1 MMNRSL
7 MERQMFAR
15 GGQVRYMQD
24 GGMAPMPDQGM
35 PMAPQGMPMGQQ
47 GMPMG
52 QQGMPM
58 GPTPQDDPQAL
69 QDAMSVAA
77 QNFSSIDE
85 ATNFEEVMN
94 GIRGDTATIEER
106 RSELAGMVG
115 PDDAGQT
122 PESVL
127 ALIQPVMQMAQVD
140 QGIGSIAPEA
150 MGQTPI
156 EGNMAGG
163 IMSTVNQGA
172 GEVPAPTNFRQGGAV
187 QYFAPENTNRV
198 ATPPPDPRF
207 QEVYGQKQAMLQSI
221 LSPQDQQQAYADQ
234 KNMTQAQILF
244 DIAQGGLALAT
255 PGDRQMSFAQRLAEV
270 ASPVLGNMGVRAG
283 ELEKFKQAQA
293 QEQRALNLQAYGS
306 TETQLA
312 SEADRAF
319 KSSESALDRGFE
331 LEKQN
336 REFDYKKGADET
348 ANDFAQ
354 RIQDQ
359 KDRVALQIERL
370 KGNNSLT
377 AIELRG
383 SLEADQKQLDRAL
396 TREIKAS
403 DQAFTKGENET
414 DRGHQTRLVGIK
426 ATLARQLQELVGAQ
440 GEDAIKLRADLEAQA
455 ADLDRQFKLTI
466 QTNEFD
472 FGREKQKDAQTFDA
486 SMQEKLFINQ
496 NALQLLQGAQSQAD
510 INLRTKLE
518 TEQIKLKDTLAQN
531 QISINFANTLELE
544 GVRNLNDIAKLNKTF
559 GQSKELAK
567 FGAALDMTAQKES
580 QAHQAGQNALQ
591 RMSAQGLQT
600 NAQTFQRLMAE
611 ELRGFNATQADID
624 RAIQTS
630 QQLIDNDLKSRG
642 LDQTDRSMNITELG
656 NLMTSGYNNA
666 KLALEEKAAEAT
678 KLGSASKTATLQ
690 YLTNADRVTA
700 YANDRLGDQ
709 TAEFEQAIL
718 DYVTP
723 LRKWDGN
730 LYVETAAPQ
739 LNSQLQKAIETR
751 KKNGKS
757 VPTGIN
763 VTSEGPQNVPE
774 GATNGTT
781 PLPEVNSF
789 NFNTSLLN
797 PDGSVN
803 LKSESWSRLTTT
815 TFDPNIDYEVAT
827 GIGGL
832 GQRLSNFATEN
843 FRELAGLQPMDEEG
857 KNLVQADSDLISL
870 KNAALT
876 IITGKSFADD
886 RVLKDL
892 QMALKEEVEALNPGI
907 WQSDERALS
916 SLNSLSKKL
925 GAAFARVAERLP
937 EYGGKVGN
945 YSAAEVTEGRTIA
958 RNLRDVTA
966 EVLAFK
972 GAYDSYLTALAPGV
986 TGGSRDD
993 ARAKLREL
1001 MSGGNQ

>member
-198 ATPPPDPRF
+198 ATPAPDPRF

-312 SEADRAF
+312 TEADRTF
-319 KSSESALDRGFE
+319 QSNETALDRAFR
-331 LEKQN
+331 LEQLN
-336 REFDYKKGADET
+336 REFDYKRGE
-348 ANDFAQ
+348 NESRQSFEERLQ
-354 RIQDQ
+354 GQ
-359 KDRVALQIERL
+359 KDAIALQL
-370 KGNNSLT
+370 KGLEGVQSLA
-377 AIELRG
+377 AIDLTKK
-383 SLEADQKQLDRAL
+383 LEADAAQLDRAL
-396 TREIKAS
+396 EREMKLS
-403 DQAFTKGENET
+403 DQAFTKAENET
-414 DRGHQTRLVGIK
+414 QRDYEKRLVGIK
-426 ATLARQLQELVGAQ
+426 ATLARQQQELVGAQ
-440 GEDAIKLRADLEAQA
+440 GEGAIKLRADLEAQA
-455 ADLDRQFKLTI
+455 ADLDRQFKITM

-472 FGREKQKDAQTFDA
+472 FGLEKQKDAQTFDA

-496 NALQLLQGAQSQAD
+496 NALQLLEGAQSQAD

-531 QISINFANTLELE
+531 QTSINFANTLELE
-544 GVRNLNDIAKLNKTF
+544 GVRNLNDIAKLDKTF
-559 GQSKELAK
+559 GQSKELAE

-591 RMSAQGLQT
+591 RMPPKVYSKRSNLPKTYGRRTPRLQCYP
-600 NAQTFQRLMAE
+600 
-611 ELRGFNATQADID
+611 
-624 RAIQTS
+624 S
-630 QQLIDNDLKSRG
+630 
-642 LDQTDRSMNITELG
+642 
-656 NLMTSGYNNA
+656 
-666 KLALEEKAAEAT
+666 
-678 KLGSASKTATLQ
+678 
-690 YLTNADRVTA
+690 
-700 YANDRLGDQ
+700 
-709 TAEFEQAIL
+709 
-718 DYVTP
+718 
-723 LRKWDGN
+723 
-730 LYVETAAPQ
+730 
-739 LNSQLQKAIETR
+739 
-751 KKNGKS
+751 
-757 VPTGIN
+757 
-763 VTSEGPQNVPE
+763 
-774 GATNGTT
+774 
-781 PLPEVNSF
+781 
-789 NFNTSLLN
+789 
-797 PDGSVN
+797 
-803 LKSESWSRLTTT
+803 
-815 TFDPNIDYEVAT
+815 
-827 GIGGL
+827 
-832 GQRLSNFATEN
+832 
-843 FRELAGLQPMDEEG
+843 
-857 KNLVQADSDLISL
+857 
-870 KNAALT
+870 
-876 IITGKSFADD
+876 
-886 RVLKDL
+886 
-892 QMALKEEVEALNPGI
+892 
-907 WQSDERALS
+907 
-916 SLNSLSKKL
+916 
-925 GAAFARVAERLP
+925 
-937 EYGGKVGN
+937 
-945 YSAAEVTEGRTIA
+945 
-958 RNLRDVTA
+958 
-966 EVLAFK
+966 
-972 GAYDSYLTALAPGV
+972 
-986 TGGSRDD
+986 
-993 ARAKLREL
+993 
-1001 MSGGNQ
+1001 

>member
-69 QDAMSVAA
+69 QDAMFAAA

-370 KGNNSLT
+370 KGVNSLT

-403 DQAFTKGENET
+403 DQAFTKAENET

-580 QAHQAGQNALQ
+580 QAHQAGQKALD
-591 RMSAQGLQT
+591 RMAAEGLQQ
-600 NAQTFQRLMAE
+600 NAQTFQKLMAE

-642 LDQTDRSMNITELG
+642 LI
-656 NLMTSGYNNA
+656 
-666 KLALEEKAAEAT
+666 KL
-678 KLGSASKTATLQ
+678 
-690 YLTNADRVTA
+690 
-700 YANDRLGDQ
+700 
-709 TAEFEQAIL
+709 
-718 DYVTP
+718 
-723 LRKWDGN
+723 
-730 LYVETAAPQ
+730 
-739 LNSQLQKAIETR
+739 
-751 KKNGKS
+751 
-757 VPTGIN
+757 
-763 VTSEGPQNVPE
+763 
-774 GATNGTT
+774 
-781 PLPEVNSF
+781 
-789 NFNTSLLN
+789 
-797 PDGSVN
+797 
-803 LKSESWSRLTTT
+803 
-815 TFDPNIDYEVAT
+815 
-827 GIGGL
+827 
-832 GQRLSNFATEN
+832 
-843 FRELAGLQPMDEEG
+843 
-857 KNLVQADSDLISL
+857 
-870 KNAALT
+870 
-876 IITGKSFADD
+876 
-886 RVLKDL
+886 
-892 QMALKEEVEALNPGI
+892 
-907 WQSDERALS
+907 
-916 SLNSLSKKL
+916 
-925 GAAFARVAERLP
+925 
-937 EYGGKVGN
+937 
-945 YSAAEVTEGRTIA
+945 IA
-958 RNLRDVTA
+958 
-966 EVLAFK
+966 
-972 GAYDSYLTALAPGV
+972 
-986 TGGSRDD
+986 
-993 ARAKLREL
+993 
-1001 MSGGNQ
+1001 Q

>member
-198 ATPPPDPRF
+198 ATPAPDPRF

-359 KDRVALQIERL
+359 KDAIALQIERL
-370 KGNNSLT
+370 KGDNSLT
-377 AIELRG
+377 AIKLRG

-403 DQAFTKGENET
+403 DQAFTKAENET

-455 ADLDRQFKLTI
+455 ADLDRQFKITM

-472 FGREKQKDAQTFDA
+472 FGLEKQKDAQTFDA

-544 GVRNLNDIAKLNKTF
+544 GVRNLNDIAKLDKTF
-559 GQSKELAK
+559 GQSKELAE

-591 RMSAQGLQT
+591 RMSAEGLQQ
-600 NAQTFQRLMAE
+600 NAQTFQKLMAQ
-611 ELRGFNATQADID
+611 ELRSFNATQADID

-723 LRKWDGN
+723 SREWNGTA
-730 LYVETAAPQ
+730 YVVTSAPQ
-739 LNSQLQKAIETR
+739 LNAQLQKAIETR
-751 KKNGKS
+751 QKGGKS
-757 VPTGIN
+757 IPTGIPI
-763 VTSEGPQNVPE
+763 TSESPQT
-774 GATNGTT
+774 ATEDGTTGTT
-781 PLPEVNSF
+781 PPPPVNSTA
-789 NFNTSLLN
+789 FNTSLLN
-797 PDGSVN
+797 ADGSVN
-803 LKSESWSRLTTT
+803 LESKSWSRVPTTI
-815 TFDPNIDYEVAT
+815 FDPNISYETAT
-827 GIGGL
+827 GLGGV
-832 GQRLSNFATEN
+832 GQRVNNYFTETL
-843 FRELAGLQPMDEEG
+843 REVAGLQPMGEEG
-857 KNLVQADSDLISL
+857 QNLVQADRDLITL
-870 KNAALT
+870 KNNAMLAV
-876 IITGKSFADD
+876 SDFSDD
-886 RVLKDL
+886 RVLKFV
-892 QMALKEEVEALNPGI
+892 QENIAKEIEGLEPGI
-907 WQSDERALS
+907 WKSDEKTLATLNALS
-916 SLNSLSKKL
+916 KQL
-925 GAAFARVAERLP
+925 GGAFARVAERLP

-945 YSAAEVTEGRTIA
+945 YSAEEVTNGRKIA
-958 RNLRDVTA
+958 RNLRDLTS

-972 GAYDSYLTALAPGV
+972 GAYDSYLTGLNPGV
-986 TGGSRDD
+986 SDASRE
-993 ARAKLREL
+993 AAKKKLIEI
-1001 MSGGNQ
+1001 MGGGNQ

>member
-69 QDAMSVAA
+69 QDAMFAAA

-198 ATPPPDPRF
+198 ATPAPDPRF

-319 KSSESALDRGFE
+319 KSSESALDRGFK

-336 REFDYKKGADET
+336 REFDYKKRADET

-370 KGNNSLT
+370 KGDNSLT

-403 DQAFTKGENET
+403 DQAFTKAENET

-472 FGREKQKDAQTFDA
+472 FGREKQKDAQTFQA

-544 GVRNLNDIAKLNKTF
+544 GVRNLNDIAKLNKNVWP
-559 GQSKELAK
+559 K
-567 FGAALDMTAQKES
+567 
-580 QAHQAGQNALQ
+580 Q
-591 RMSAQGLQT
+591 RACQ
-600 NAQTFQRLMAE
+600 
-611 ELRGFNATQADID
+611 
-624 RAIQTS
+624 
-630 QQLIDNDLKSRG
+630 
-642 LDQTDRSMNITELG
+642 
-656 NLMTSGYNNA
+656 
-666 KLALEEKAAEAT
+666 
-678 KLGSASKTATLQ
+678 
-690 YLTNADRVTA
+690 
-700 YANDRLGDQ
+700 
-709 TAEFEQAIL
+709 
-718 DYVTP
+718 
-723 LRKWDGN
+723 
-730 LYVETAAPQ
+730 
-739 LNSQLQKAIETR
+739 
-751 KKNGKS
+751 
-757 VPTGIN
+757 
-763 VTSEGPQNVPE
+763 
-774 GATNGTT
+774 
-781 PLPEVNSF
+781 
-789 NFNTSLLN
+789 
-797 PDGSVN
+797 
-803 LKSESWSRLTTT
+803 
-815 TFDPNIDYEVAT
+815 
-827 GIGGL
+827 
-832 GQRLSNFATEN
+832 
-843 FRELAGLQPMDEEG
+843 
-857 KNLVQADSDLISL
+857 
-870 KNAALT
+870 
-876 IITGKSFADD
+876 
-886 RVLKDL
+886 
-892 QMALKEEVEALNPGI
+892 I
-907 WQSDERALS
+907 WCR
-916 SLNSLSKKL
+916 
-925 GAAFARVAERLP
+925 P
-937 EYGGKVGN
+937 
-945 YSAAEVTEGRTIA
+945 
-958 RNLRDVTA
+958 
-966 EVLAFK
+966 
-972 GAYDSYLTALAPGV
+972 
-986 TGGSRDD
+986 
-993 ARAKLREL
+993 
-1001 MSGGNQ
+1001 

>member
-1 MMNRSL
+1 
-7 MERQMFAR
+7 
-15 GGQVRYMQD
+15 
-24 GGMAPMPDQGM
+24 
-35 PMAPQGMPMGQQ
+35 
-47 GMPMG
+47 
-52 QQGMPM
+52 
-58 GPTPQDDPQAL
+58 
-69 QDAMSVAA
+69 
-77 QNFSSIDE
+77 
-85 ATNFEEVMN
+85 
-94 GIRGDTATIEER
+94 
-106 RSELAGMVG
+106 
-115 PDDAGQT
+115 
-122 PESVL
+122 
-127 ALIQPVMQMAQVD
+127 
-140 QGIGSIAPEA
+140 
-150 MGQTPI
+150 
-156 EGNMAGG
+156 
-163 IMSTVNQGA
+163 
-172 GEVPAPTNFRQGGAV
+172 
-187 QYFAPENTNRV
+187 
-198 ATPPPDPRF
+198 
-207 QEVYGQKQAMLQSI
+207 
-221 LSPQDQQQAYADQ
+221 
-234 KNMTQAQILF
+234 
-244 DIAQGGLALAT
+244 
-255 PGDRQMSFAQRLAEV
+255 
-270 ASPVLGNMGVRAG
+270 
-283 ELEKFKQAQA
+283 
-293 QEQRALNLQAYGS
+293 
-306 TETQLA
+306 
-312 SEADRAF
+312 
-319 KSSESALDRGFE
+319 
-331 LEKQN
+331 
-336 REFDYKKGADET
+336 
-348 ANDFAQ
+348 
-354 RIQDQ
+354 
-359 KDRVALQIERL
+359 
-370 KGNNSLT
+370 
-377 AIELRG
+377 
-383 SLEADQKQLDRAL
+383 
-396 TREIKAS
+396 
-403 DQAFTKGENET
+403 
-414 DRGHQTRLVGIK
+414 LVGIK

-440 GEDAIKLRADLEAQA
+440 GEGAIKLRADLEAQA
-455 ADLDRQFKLTI
+455 ADLDRQFKITM

-472 FGREKQKDAQTFDA
+472 FGLEKQKDAQTFDA

-531 QISINFANTLELE
+531 QTSINFANTLELE
-544 GVRNLNDIAKLNKTF
+544 GVRNLNEIAKLDKTF
-559 GQSKELAK
+559 GQSKELAE

-580 QAHQAGQNALQ
+580 QAHQAGQKALD
-591 RMSAQGLQT
+591 RMAAEGLQQ
-600 NAQTFQRLMAE
+600 NAQTFQKLMAE

-642 LDQTDRSMNITELG
+642 LTQTDRSMNITELQ
-656 NLMTSGYNNA
+656 NLMTNGYNNA

-678 KLGSASKTATLQ
+678 KLGSLSKTATLQ
-690 YLTNADRVTA
+690 YLTNTDRVNA
-700 YANDRLGDQ
+700 YANDRLGDL
-709 TAEFEQAIL
+709 TAEFEQSII

-843 FRELAGLQPMDEEG
+843 FRELAGLQPMGEEG

-972 GAYDSYLTALAPGV
+972 GAYDSYLTELAPGV
-986 TGGSRDD
+986 TGGSRED

>member
-69 QDAMSVAA
+69 QDAMSAAA

-198 ATPPPDPRF
+198 ATPAPDPRF

-221 LSPQDQQQAYADQ
+221 ISPQDQQQAYADQ

-354 RIQDQ
+354 RLQDQ
-359 KDRVALQIERL
+359 KDAIALQIERL
-370 KGNNSLT
+370 KGDNSLT
-377 AIELRG
+377 AIQLRG

-403 DQAFTKGENET
+403 DQAFTKAENET

-591 RMSAQGLQT
+591 RMSAEGLQL
-600 NAQTFQRLMAE
+600 NAQTFQKLMAQ
-611 ELRGFNATQADID
+611 ELR
-624 RAIQTS
+624 R
-630 QQLIDNDLKSRG
+630 
-642 LDQTDRSMNITELG
+642 
-656 NLMTSGYNNA
+656 
-666 KLALEEKAAEAT
+666 
-678 KLGSASKTATLQ
+678 LQ
-690 YLTNADRVTA
+690 CY
-700 YANDRLGDQ
+700 
-709 TAEFEQAIL
+709 
-718 DYVTP
+718 P
-723 LRKWDGN
+723 
-730 LYVETAAPQ
+730 
-739 LNSQLQKAIETR
+739 S
-751 KKNGKS
+751 
-757 VPTGIN
+757 
-763 VTSEGPQNVPE
+763 
-774 GATNGTT
+774 
-781 PLPEVNSF
+781 
-789 NFNTSLLN
+789 
-797 PDGSVN
+797 
-803 LKSESWSRLTTT
+803 
-815 TFDPNIDYEVAT
+815 
-827 GIGGL
+827 
-832 GQRLSNFATEN
+832 
-843 FRELAGLQPMDEEG
+843 
-857 KNLVQADSDLISL
+857 
-870 KNAALT
+870 
-876 IITGKSFADD
+876 
-886 RVLKDL
+886 
-892 QMALKEEVEALNPGI
+892 
-907 WQSDERALS
+907 
-916 SLNSLSKKL
+916 
-925 GAAFARVAERLP
+925 
-937 EYGGKVGN
+937 
-945 YSAAEVTEGRTIA
+945 
-958 RNLRDVTA
+958 
-966 EVLAFK
+966 
-972 GAYDSYLTALAPGV
+972 
-986 TGGSRDD
+986 
-993 ARAKLREL
+993 
-1001 MSGGNQ
+1001 

>member
-1 MMNRSL
+1 
-7 MERQMFAR
+7 
-15 GGQVRYMQD
+15 
-24 GGMAPMPDQGM
+24 
-35 PMAPQGMPMGQQ
+35 
-47 GMPMG
+47 
-52 QQGMPM
+52 
-58 GPTPQDDPQAL
+58 
-69 QDAMSVAA
+69 
-77 QNFSSIDE
+77 
-85 ATNFEEVMN
+85 
-94 GIRGDTATIEER
+94 
-106 RSELAGMVG
+106 
-115 PDDAGQT
+115 
-122 PESVL
+122 
-127 ALIQPVMQMAQVD
+127 
-140 QGIGSIAPEA
+140 
-150 MGQTPI
+150 
-156 EGNMAGG
+156 
-163 IMSTVNQGA
+163 
-172 GEVPAPTNFRQGGAV
+172 
-187 QYFAPENTNRV
+187 
-198 ATPPPDPRF
+198 
-207 QEVYGQKQAMLQSI
+207 
-221 LSPQDQQQAYADQ
+221 
-234 KNMTQAQILF
+234 
-244 DIAQGGLALAT
+244 
-255 PGDRQMSFAQRLAEV
+255 
-270 ASPVLGNMGVRAG
+270 
-283 ELEKFKQAQA
+283 
-293 QEQRALNLQAYGS
+293 
-306 TETQLA
+306 
-312 SEADRAF
+312 
-319 KSSESALDRGFE
+319 
-331 LEKQN
+331 
-336 REFDYKKGADET
+336 
-348 ANDFAQ
+348 
-354 RIQDQ
+354 
-359 KDRVALQIERL
+359 
-370 KGNNSLT
+370 
-377 AIELRG
+377 
-383 SLEADQKQLDRAL
+383 
-396 TREIKAS
+396 
-403 DQAFTKGENET
+403 
-414 DRGHQTRLVGIK
+414 
-426 ATLARQLQELVGAQ
+426 
-440 GEDAIKLRADLEAQA
+440 
-455 ADLDRQFKLTI
+455 
-466 QTNEFD
+466 
-472 FGREKQKDAQTFDA
+472 
-486 SMQEKLFINQ
+486 
-496 NALQLLQGAQSQAD
+496 
-510 INLRTKLE
+510 
-518 TEQIKLKDTLAQN
+518 
-531 QISINFANTLELE
+531 
-544 GVRNLNDIAKLNKTF
+544 
-559 GQSKELAK
+559 
-567 FGAALDMTAQKES
+567 MTAQKES